1 MTKVKFW
8 RSFITT
14 AMVALCLVFVT
25 SIFMVREVR
34 VAGEIEASQNLGL
47 ADTPQTTANDS
58 SDQSARQKGLK
69 TYLQREIWGPVEVLY
84 AGAADVFRISER
96 YWRYSTAERYIK
108 WLIWTIISLI
118 GFVIATIA
126 ERVLWKKSNEEDGR
140 PGAKKQQAGFTGL
153 FTDAASRL
161 TLNTLT
167 ISMMIGALFGSVVL
181 VPFVVMLLVWMVLY
195 ISFKSNGGRLAEPRP
210 RNLPLYLRILP
221 RSLVKTFGVDENGLK
236 NRQKASQGIRLE
248 PRGMERYG
256 TKRNPEDDFE

>member
-47 ADTPQTTANDS
+47 ADIPQTTANDS
-58 SDQSARQKGLK
+58 SDQSARQKGLN
-69 TYLQREIWGPVEVLY
+69 TYLQREIKGPVEWLY
-84 AGAADVFRISER
+84 IGAASGFRISER

-108 WLIWTIISLI
+108 WLIRTIISLI
-118 GFVIATIA
+118 GFIIATIA
-126 ERVLWKKSNEEDGR
+126 ERTLWKKSNEEDGK

-236 NRQKASQGIRLE
+236 NHQKASQGIRLE

-256 TKRNPEDDFE
+256 AKRNPEDDFE